1 MMVVGLKVRGLGF
14 AVHCG
19 CLVESVVI
27 CEFSGGE
34 MAFPRVRMAEFQVS
48 EWIPSSRMDES
59 RVEVTPEPVP
69 LAAEPVKVTAE
80 PSPL

>member
-1 MMVVGLKVRGLGF
+1 
-14 AVHCG
+14 
-19 CLVESVVI
+19 
-27 CEFSGGE
+27 
-34 MAFPRVRMAEFQVS
+34 MAEFQVS